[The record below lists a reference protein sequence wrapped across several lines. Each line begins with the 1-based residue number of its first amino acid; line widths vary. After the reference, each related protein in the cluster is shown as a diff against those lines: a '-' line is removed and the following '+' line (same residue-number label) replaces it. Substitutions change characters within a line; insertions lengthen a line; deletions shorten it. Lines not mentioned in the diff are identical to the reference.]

1 MSDAVLGILKNCVLA
16 LLFLFLL
23 RVVFVVVAELK
34 GTPQLTGDAP
44 RGRRRNVAMAERVDE
59 PVAPDAASTGAPKVR
74 GRWRLALGDGTGP
87 RREFVVGDETT
98 IGRGGGCAISL
109 PDDTFVSTLHAR
121 VFLHDGDLWLED
133 LGSTNGTR
141 VDGAPITAAVRL
153 RKGAVVQV
161 GNTSLEVLR

>member
-23 RVVFVVVAELK
+23 RVVFVVMAELR
-34 GTPQLTGDAP
+34 GTPQLTGDTP
-44 RGRRRNVAMAERVDE
+44 GRRKRNVAVAERVPE
-59 PVAPDAASTGAPKVR
+59 AAVPATEVAKVR
-74 GRWRLALGDGTGP
+74 GRWRLALLDASGA
-87 RREFVVGDETT
+87 RREFVVTDEVT

-121 VFLHDGDLWLED
+121 VFVHDGDLWLED

-141 VDGAPITAAVRL
+141 VDGNPVTAALRL
-153 RKGAVVQV
+153 RKGASVEV
-161 GNTSLEVLR
+161 GTTKLEVLR